1 MLLTLFHLSCA
12 ATVRQGPG
20 PNPWRVPERQVLSSW
35 VWSAR
40 LHPHAVPYRVALTRF
55 TLACCAK
62 WCKYSISILVFS
74 PDLVLTYSVHRSK
87 SRLMINA
94 EWLWTALLSFP
105 HLQMFA
111 GADWAPARS
120 PPDLDSA
127 HRALSIMPF
136 SCVVHWDCAR
146 GRLWSSAAWVWVWLL
161 PVWPYVSYLAGL
173 CLSFPIHEMG
183 MRIVPAP

>member
-1 MLLTLFHLSCA
+1 M
-12 ATVRQGPG
+12 RQGPG
-20 PNPWRVPERQVLSSW
+20 SNPWRVPECQVLSSC

-62 WCKYSISILVFS
+62 WCKYSLSILVFS

-105 HLQMFA
+105 RLQMFA
-111 GADWAPARS
+111 GAAWAPARS
-120 PPDLDSA
+120 PPGPDSA
-127 HRALSIMPF
+127 HKALSNNAIF
-136 SCVVHWDCAR
+136 LCGALRLQGAGSGAR
-146 GRLWSSAAWVWVWLL
+146 LPGFGSDFYLFDLMWVT
-161 PVWPYVSYLAGL
+161 
-173 CLSFPIHEMG
+173 
-183 MRIVPAP
+183 